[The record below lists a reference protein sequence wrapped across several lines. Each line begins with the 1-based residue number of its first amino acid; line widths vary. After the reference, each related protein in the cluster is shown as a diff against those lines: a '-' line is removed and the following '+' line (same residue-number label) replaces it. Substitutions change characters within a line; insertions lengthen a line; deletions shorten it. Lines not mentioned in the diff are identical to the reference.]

1 MSDGP
6 WGDAW
11 GVAYAALFLASDEVK
26 YITRVAPVVDQRNAG
41 RGVITQCNRGPGS
54 DFIAVSHRKKRRFY
68 AEVVGWRHL
77 STVPNEHMVAFT
89 PTTISYSPGAA
100 LCRGGMRRPS
110 SLPLVRREM
119 QTFSHSLPTRP
130 T

>member
-41 RGVITQCNRGPGS
+41 RGVITQCNRGPGC
-54 DFIAVSHRKKRRFY
+54 DFIAVSHRKKR
-68 AEVVGWRHL
+68 L
-77 STVPNEHMVAFT
+77 
-89 PTTISYSPGAA
+89 
-100 LCRGGMRRPS
+100 LCRSRRLETS
-110 SLPLVRREM
+110 V
-119 QTFSHSLPTRP
+119 HSAKRTYGSIYSDNHLL
-130 T
+130 